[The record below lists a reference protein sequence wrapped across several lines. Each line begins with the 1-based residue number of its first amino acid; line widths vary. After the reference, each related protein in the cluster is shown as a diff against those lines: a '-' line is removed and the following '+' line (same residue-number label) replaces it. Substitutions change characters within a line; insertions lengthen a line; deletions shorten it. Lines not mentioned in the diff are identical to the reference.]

1 MNRDQ
6 LVKSLSSHRKEIEAF
21 GVKSLAIFGSIAR
34 GEAGPDSD
42 IDILVEF
49 QGKAT
54 FSQYMKLKFFL
65 QDMLGY
71 SIDLVTPKA
80 LKPRLKPYIER
91 DAIYVT

>member
-1 MNRDQ
+1 MQRDQ
-6 LVKSLSSHRKEIEAF
+6 LIKNLCSHRKEIEDF

-34 GEAGPDSD
+34 DEAGPDSD

-54 FSQYMKLKFFL
+54 FSQYIKLKFFL
-65 QDMLGY
+65 QDILGY
-71 SIDLVTPKA
+71 SIDLVMPKA
-80 LKPRLKPYIER
+80 LKPRLRPYIEM

>member
-1 MNRDQ
+1 MERDQ
-6 LVKSLSSHRKEIEAF
+6 LVKNLSSHRKEIEAF

-54 FSQYMKLKFFL
+54 FSQYMKLKIFL

-80 LKPRLKPYIER
+80 LKPRLKPHIER